1 MRKILALFYLYT
13 EKTKP
18 SKPEKRLFL
27 KKKVALAT
35 ASDLYDKP
43 LNIHIQLNTTQYF
56 KSAEEK
62 HKSSK

>member
-13 EKTKP
+13 EKIKP

-43 LNIHIQLNTTQYF
+43 LNIYIQLNTTQYF
-56 KSAEEK
+56 KREEK